1 MPQFRY
7 TAKDS
12 AGKNATGI
20 VEATDRKGAIDIL
33 RKKELVIVSLEE
45 EKAKASQL
53 AVDTKLKMLPL
64 FEPFK
69 LAQRYIALA
78 FTVNFLLSFWVGV
91 VLYVWFPTYLDGFLN
106 IVGVY
111 QLGWIMLAIISFYFG
126 GGFLESFKKNAA
138 NK

>member
-1 MPQFRY
+1 MGWFSGLFSANNVVDAIIDSGDALVY
-7 TAKDS
+7 T
-12 AGKNATGI
+12 
-20 VEATDRKGAIDIL
+20 
-33 RKKELVIVSLEE
+33 EE
-45 EKAKASQL
+45 EKAKAAQL

-78 FTVNFLLSFWVGV
+78 FTANFLLSFWVGV
-91 VLYVWFPTYLDGFLN
+91 SLYVWFPTYLDGFLN

-138 NK
+138 SK

>member
-1 MPQFRY
+1 MGWFSDLFSANNVVDAIIDSGDALVY
-7 TAKDS
+7 T
-12 AGKNATGI
+12 
-20 VEATDRKGAIDIL
+20 
-33 RKKELVIVSLEE
+33 EE
-45 EKAKASQL
+45 EKAKAAQL

-78 FTVNFLLSFWVGV
+78 FTTNFLLSFWVGV
-91 VLYVWFPTYLDGFLN
+91 SLYVWFPAYLDGFLN

-126 GGFLESFKKNAA
+126 GGFLESFKRNNAS
-138 NK
+138 K